1 MQMDFNMTMPE
12 EMARLVSRNLRD
24 SGMAYAEKKRTADE
38 AKNLSKMEAKM
49 VAIAVR
55 KGKIDIGEKPTEQAV
70 KDFAATC
77 SQVTRAEMDE
87 EKAVY
92 EAHKAEIAW
101 ECAKSD
107 RDLLKGL
114 LFHSG
119 RMEG

>member
-1 MQMDFNMTMPE
+1 MAIEFDMTQSE
-12 EMARLVSRNLRD
+12 LMARIVSRNLRD
-24 SGMAYAEKKRTADE
+24 SGMAYAEKKRLADE
-38 AKNLSKMEAKM
+38 AKNIAKREPKL

-55 KGKIDIGEKPTEQAV
+55 KGRVDIGEKPTEQAV
-70 KDFAATC
+70 KDYAATC
-77 SQVTRAEMDE
+77 PQVEKAEMDE

-92 EAHKAEIAW
+92 EAHKAEIAY

>member
-1 MQMDFNMTMPE
+1 MAMEFDMTRPE
-12 EMARLVSRNLRD
+12 EMARIISRRLKET
-24 SGMAYAEKKRTADE
+24 GAAYADAKHVADE
-38 AKNLSKMEAKM
+38 AKNRAKLEPRLI
-49 VAIAVR
+49 AIAVR
-55 KGKIDIGEKPTEQAV
+55 KGQIDIGEKATEQAV
-70 KDFAATC
+70 KDYVATHPK
-77 SQVTRAEMDE
+77 VEKIEMDE
-87 EKAVY
+87 EIAVY